1 MRNFFILAGLSVV
14 VLFGGIQLRW
24 AWQASDHRAE
34 LAQSWSTDEV
44 QSTAVGTFNST
55 ILVTAADI
63 DPIECDVILGNIISD
78 HQLAQEIKAQGF
90 SSIQCGQKKAD
101 IQ

>member
-1 MRNFFILAGLSVV
+1 
-14 VLFGGIQLRW
+14 
-24 AWQASDHRAE
+24 
-34 LAQSWSTDEV
+34 
-44 QSTAVGTFNST
+44 
-55 ILVTAADI
+55 
-63 DPIECDVILGNIISD
+63 VILGNIISD